1 MTNVPGSINN
11 VTGIDSTLFQSRNR
25 VGANKSIS
33 KYSVQTEIIQFSLQ
47 VRTDTQLNIGTQNA
61 LTDFSR
67 LDQDLKSSLIYNDN
81 PISELSSEQAVEL
94 VSENGYFGVDQ
105 TSQRISDFVIKG
117 AGDDIERLKSGREG
131 ILKGFKEAEKAWGGK
146 LPEISYET
154 LAKSLET
161 IDEKIREN
169 GASVVD
175 LSI

>member
-1 MTNVPGSINN
+1 MTNMTGITNN
-11 VTGIDSTLFQSRNR
+11 VTGIDSTLFKPSNR
-25 VGANKSIS
+25 VGRDTSVS
-33 KYSVQTEIIQFSLQ
+33 KYSAQTEIIQFSLQ
-47 VRTDTQLNIGTQNA
+47 VITDTKHNIETQNA
-61 LTDFSR
+61 LAHFSQ

-81 PISELSSEQAVEL
+81 PISELSSEQATEL
-94 VSENGYFGVDQ
+94 VSEKGYFGVAQ
-105 TSQRISDFVIKG
+105 TSQRIIDFVING

-131 ILKGFKEAEKAWGGK
+131 ILEGFKEAEKAWGGK

-169 GASVVD
+169 GGSVVD

>member
-1 MTNVPGSINN
+1 MTNVSGIANN
-11 VTGIDSTLFQSRNR
+11 VTGIDSTLFQPNNRIGRN
-25 VGANKSIS
+25 KPIS

-47 VRTDTQLNIGTQNA
+47 VRTDSQHNIETQNA
-61 LTDFSR
+61 LTHFSQ
-67 LDQDLKSSLIYNDN
+67 LDPDLKSSLIYNN
-81 PISELSSEQAVEL
+81 HPISELSSEQATEL
-94 VSENGYFGVDQ
+94 VDENGYFGVDK
-105 TSQRISDFVIKG
+105 TSQRIIDFVIKG
-117 AGDDIERLKSGREG
+117 AGGDIERLKSGREG

-169 GASVVD
+169 GDSVVD